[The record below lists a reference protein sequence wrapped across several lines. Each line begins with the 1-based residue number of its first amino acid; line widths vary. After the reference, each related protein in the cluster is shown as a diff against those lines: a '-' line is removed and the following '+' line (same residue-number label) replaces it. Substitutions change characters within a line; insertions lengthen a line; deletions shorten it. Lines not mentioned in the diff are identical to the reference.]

1 MKSYIVR
8 TRIENNETTGTRPI
22 YLPAG
27 FGTVKGALFYYA
39 TSAQGLDTFDS
50 STNDQTFGIGFAGS
64 PLGGAGVTS
73 RTMGIII
80 DSNGSGGNTRTYSYN
95 WSDRCAYSGLP
106 DGSVS
111 RQLRVTNFA
120 QDRIDCD
127 LTVTGVQTV
136 PLDITITVFS
146 GTGLSVAVNSLSTT
160 ATGLGVT
167 NARWITGMTFRPDLI
182 LGTYTQNTSPS
193 TGVSSVADAQLC
205 FGAALR
211 SPGAGSTSAV
221 EACVAY
227 RNQSNVGAIAM
238 TSTASDS
245 SIARG
250 IRNANEMRI
259 TNWGGTGF
267 SIYSFG
273 AAAGG
278 SYPVHFMAFYEYN
291 TQQYDVDNLLY
302 PSAIGTSYYS
312 VGFIPQMIIGANL
325 NTDSAFDTV
334 DTTDESDSLSV
345 YAGYGFQRK
354 NNTGLGTITSSTGST
369 TITGTGSSF
378 RGTVAK
384 GDVIYNSSLTSLG
397 TVAFVVSNTV
407 LQLTSNASAT
417 VSNGTW
423 MYEQSSQYSVSI
435 IGDDG
440 PAPAAGSNSTIIS
453 TDLIRAYDG
462 SAAASSAVITLKG
475 DIQNFDSRPGFGV
488 SYSAAS
494 YGGIFRKGFFVAFD
508 DTFNRARR
516 GTNNSQ

>member
-1 MKSYIVR
+1 
-8 TRIENNETTGTRPI
+8 
-22 YLPAG
+22 
-27 FGTVKGALFYYA
+27 
-39 TSAQGLDTFDS
+39 
-50 STNDQTFGIGFAGS
+50 
-64 PLGGAGVTS
+64 
-73 RTMGIII
+73 
-80 DSNGSGGNTRTYSYN
+80 
-95 WSDRCAYSGLP
+95 
-106 DGSVS
+106 
-111 RQLRVTNFA
+111 
-120 QDRIDCD
+120 
-127 LTVTGVQTV
+127 
-136 PLDITITVFS
+136 
-146 GTGLSVAVNSLSTT
+146 
-160 ATGLGVT
+160 
-167 NARWITGMTFRPDLI
+167 
-182 LGTYTQNTSPS
+182 
-193 TGVSSVADAQLC
+193 
-205 FGAALR
+205 
-211 SPGAGSTSAV
+211 
-221 EACVAY
+221 
-227 RNQSNVGAIAM
+227 
-238 TSTASDS
+238 
-245 SIARG
+245 
-250 IRNANEMRI
+250 
-259 TNWGGTGF
+259 
-267 SIYSFG
+267 
-273 AAAGG
+273 
-278 SYPVHFMAFYEYN
+278 MAFYEYN
-291 TQQYDVDNLLY
+291 TQQYDIEPLLY
-302 PSAIGTSYYS
+302 RSSIGTSYYS

-325 NTDSAFDTV
+325 NTDSAFDTI

-475 DIQNFDSRPGFGV
+475 DMQNFDSRPGFGV